1 MNNNRFAFI
10 IEDDIK
16 LATIF
21 AYALEEVQFRT
32 ETAQDGRKALARLA
46 EIVPDVIVLDLHL
59 PFVSGMEV
67 LKSIR
72 ADGRLA
78 NVPVILATADAI
90 LGESL
95 RDEADLVLLKPIS
108 IRQLQKLTERLMA
121 TSS

>member
-1 MNNNRFAFI
+1 MSNRFAFI
-10 IEDDIK
+10 IEDDVK

-21 AYALEEVQFRT
+21 AYALEEVNFNT
-32 ETAQDGRKALARLA
+32 ETVQDGRKALERLA
-46 EIVPDVIVLDLHL
+46 ELVPDVIVLDLHL
-59 PFVSGMEV
+59 PYVSGV
-67 LKSIR
+67 DILKRIR

-90 LGESL
+90 LGESM

-121 TSS
+121 TS

>member
-1 MNNNRFAFI
+1 MKKFAFI

-21 AYALEEVQFRT
+21 AYALEEVQFDT
-32 ETAQDGRKALARLA
+32 ETVQDGRKALTRLG

-59 PFVSGMEV
+59 PRVSGV
-67 LKSIR
+67 DILKHIR

-78 NVPVILATADAI
+78 EVPVILSTADAI

-95 RDEADLVLLKPIS
+95 RDEADIVLLKPIS
-108 IRQLQKLTERLMA
+108 VRQLQKLTERLM
-121 TSS
+121 TTL